1 MTTSETKPFAQADA
15 VVEPISSSSS
25 SRIFVCPRNK
35 TPLTSFISLEDQDGP
50 ESEDPCVVALLPL
63 FNSSIGQLF
72 WNNCERV
79 WVNAAR
85 SSVVVSAFKFAE
97 IVSSHIASTGSKL
110 SLLFSSPQAF
120 YMISLLISCSGAPQ
134 RCLRRARPIHRAS
147 AGPGHASAFWRQFHS
162 VLQLFRAPCASL
174 LPPHRRPLFY

>member
-25 SRIFVCPRNK
+25 SRIFVFPRNT
-35 TPLTSFISLEDQDGP
+35 TPSTSFISLEDEDDP
-50 ESEDPCVVALLPL
+50 EESCVVALLPL

-134 RCLRRARPIHRAS
+134 RCLRRARPIHRSS

-162 VLQLFRAPCASL
+162 VLQLSRAPRASP
-174 LPPHRRPLFY
+174 LPPHCRPLFY